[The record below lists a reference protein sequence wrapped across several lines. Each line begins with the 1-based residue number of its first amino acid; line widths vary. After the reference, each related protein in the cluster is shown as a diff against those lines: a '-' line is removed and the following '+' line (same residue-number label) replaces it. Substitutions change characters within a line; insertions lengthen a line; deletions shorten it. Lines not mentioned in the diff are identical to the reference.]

1 MRPAMVFHVAWK
13 EILSTLRDRR
23 AIVSNLLIPFLLLP
37 VIMLGLPYLLS
48 GLFERETQTVTE
60 IGIEGLEHLPS
71 ELREYL
77 EAQNVQLME
86 TTEPRDAVE
95 RGDYPAAVS
104 VPQDFTATL
113 EAGDQAE
120 LVLYSKP
127 TNMRS
132 DLTASKVQNAVNAY
146 RQTLVAQRLQGVG
159 LDPSVLEPVTV
170 QPVDASTESERASG
184 VLSWLI
190 PFFII
195 IWSLAGGQ
203 MTAIDA
209 TAGEKER
216 GTLEALLVSPVR
228 RQEVVVGKFL
238 ATMAFGLSA
247 AIMAI
252 LGYVLGGTV
261 LRSLFSAQL
270 GEQGD
275 AITTMMG
282 GSLNVNL
289 PSVLML
295 IMSSLLMAALV
306 GAVLMSITMFARS
319 FKEAQTYI
327 APLSFVIIIPAVGVQ
342 FATLLDLTNT
352 MYLIPFLNM
361 MLVMDQIVKGN
372 VALTP
377 LLLTWGSTL
386 GYTAILLAF
395 ADAAFRRESVI
406 FRT

>member
-1 MRPAMVFHVAWK
+1 MIFHVAWK

-23 AIVSNLLIPFLLLP
+23 AIISNLLIPFLLLP
-37 VIMLGLPYLLS
+37 VIMLGLPYLLG

-60 IGIEGLEHLPS
+60 IGIQGLEHLPA
-71 ELREYL
+71 ELKGYL
-77 EAQNVQLME
+77 EAQNVELVE
-86 TTEPRDAVE
+86 TQEPRDAVE
-95 RGDYPAAVS
+95 RGDYPAAVGI
-104 VPQDFTATL
+104 PEGFAAALADG
-113 EAGDQAE
+113 ERAE
-120 LVLYSKP
+120 LALYSKP

-132 DLTASKVQNAVNAY
+132 DLSASKIQNAVNAY
-146 RQTLVAQRLQGVG
+146 RQILVAERLQGVG
-159 LDPSVLEPVTV
+159 LDPSVLEPIAV
-170 QPVDASTESERASG
+170 QAVDASTESERASG

-238 ATMAFGLSA
+238 ATMLFGLAA

-261 LRSLFSAQL
+261 LRSLFTAQL
-270 GEQGD
+270 GEQGS
-275 AITTMMG
+275 AMTAMMG
-282 GSLNVNL
+282 GSLSVDFL
-289 PSVLML
+289 SVLML
-295 IMSSLLMAALV
+295 IVSSLLMAGLV
-306 GAVLMSITMFARS
+306 GAVLISITMFARS

-327 APLSFVIIIPAVGVQ
+327 APLSFVIIIPVIGVQ
-342 FATLLDLTNT
+342 FATLLDLTNA
-352 MYLIPFLNM
+352 MYLVPFLNM

-372 VALTP
+372 VALLP
-377 LLLTWGSTL
+377 LLITWGSTL
-386 GYTAILLAF
+386 VYTAILLVF